1 MLYKNQNFP
10 NYMHIIALENEP
22 SSRRGGQE
30 LNLLEICRGLSKR
43 GHTIT
48 LLYLKEGDLLKH
60 YQEFCSQL
68 VNVKTFMLDRHN
80 INYTFN
86 FLADIFRVTVTKN
99 SVVYSNR
106 YQDIF
111 FGFVLS
117 LLNNIPQVCY
127 LQLPPPGGFG
137 RPHTMALKRVKK
149 FIAVSNK
156 TKLDWINS
164 GFKDERID
172 VVYNG
177 ADSAVFKPSKDFSLT
192 RKEWNIP
199 EGTRVIS
206 YVGRLDKEKGLETLL
221 KAFAAIVKSGANAKL
236 LIAGKPVSEGEEY
249 KKSLEKLVT
258 DLGIEKYV
266 SFLGHVD
273 NTTSVYQVS
282 DITVLPSLWSEPFGR
297 TVVESMTCGTPVVAS
312 RTGGIPE
319 ILTKEF
325 QSGLFEAGDE
335 RNLADTLNR
344 IINWRDKDRQLGERC
359 REYVL
364 SKFTLDK
371 LVEGIE
377 QVLLGV
383 VKQ

>member
-1 MLYKNQNFP
+1 
-10 NYMHIIALENEP
+10 MHIIALENEP

-60 YQEFCSQL
+60 YEEFCSQL

-80 INYTFN
+80 ISYTFN
-86 FLADIFRVTVTKN
+86 FLADIFRVAVTKN

-236 LIAGKPVSEGEEY
+236 LIAGKPVSQGEEY
-249 KKSLEKLVT
+249 KKSLEKLVS

-266 SFLGHVD
+266 SFLGHVN

>member
-1 MLYKNQNFP
+1 
-10 NYMHIIALENEP
+10 MHIIALENEP